1 MEVGL
6 RYGAETDQIINQIIL
21 NFSELSP
28 KFYKSLFSSIA
39 QIQGIAV
46 CTSRLYLLSSTAL
59 KSLTGILKSFQ

>member
-6 RYGAETDQIINQIIL
+6 RYGAETDQIINQMIL

-28 KFYKSLFSSIA
+28 RFYKVFSSIA

-46 CTSRLYLLSSTAL
+46 CTSLDCICCQAQHL
-59 KSLTGILKSFQ
+59 KV